1 MLSTFRFSPK
11 YLLGAAFIALAL
23 TLPQPSA
30 MAAGELDTLDKGPA
44 VGSQIPDPFR
54 APDQNNNIRDF
65 SSLTGKNGLIVL
77 FSRSFEW

>member
-1 MLSTFRFSPK
+1 MLSAFKVSPK
-11 YLLGAAFIALAL
+11 HLIATAVIALAL

-44 VGSQIPDPFR
+44 VGTPVADTLM
-54 APDQNNNIRDF
+54 APDQNNKMRDF

>member
-1 MLSTFRFSPK
+1 MLSAFRVSPK
-11 YLLGAAFIALAL
+11 HLIATAVIALAL
-23 TLPQPSA
+23 ALPQPSA

-44 VGSQIPDPFR
+44 VGTQIPDPFM
-54 APDQNNNIRDF
+54 APDQNNKIRDF